1 MTKTLYCENERK
13 NNFELPTYKKITA
26 TKVDEIESGTLN
38 LYRDEQGAEY
48 IVRYNNFKERNE
60 FLKVN

>member
-13 NNFELPTYKKITA
+13 NNFELPTYTRVTA
-26 TKVDEIESGTLN
+26 TKVSNIEEGVLN

-48 IVRYNNFKERNE
+48 IVRYNNFKRRNE